1 MQSKRFLLLTA
12 VLAVNLIFSG
22 HALSEASG
30 SAPILLQGPP
40 RSPADSSS
48 TARRNAPASWA
59 LRGGIGML
67 RTGEDPSDF
76 HFAACCVDTI
86 DFLSTNN
93 LALAMDA
100 EAWVT
105 VGQYQGPPGGDL
117 FTLPVLLGVR
127 STLFPSSSVRPYGTA
142 CGGVCISNHTWT
154 VEETEGFLIWQWETT
169 TQKSEGNCSLAFAVG
184 GGIEIASGNM
194 LFSIDYRYL
203 VAASDGRLGGHLLS
217 LGIGVSH

>member
-12 VLAVNLIFSG
+12 VLGANLIFSG
-22 HALSEASG
+22 YAHSQAPD
-30 SAPILLQGPP
+30 SAPIVVQDPP
-40 RSPADSSS
+40 RSPADASS

-67 RTGEDPSDF
+67 RTGEDPADF
-76 HFAACCVDTI
+76 HFAAGCVSTI

-105 VGQYQGPPGGDL
+105 YGPYQGPHGGDL
-117 FTLPVLLGVR
+117 FTLPVLFGVR
-127 STLFPSSSVRPYGTA
+127 STLFPSSSVRPYGTV
-142 CGGVCISNHTWT
+142 CGGVCISKHTWT
-154 VEETEGFLIWQWETT
+154 EQANFFFFFPYEVTEEEV
-169 TQKSEGNCSLAFAVG
+169 NCSLAFALG
-184 GGIEIASGNM
+184 GGIEVVSGGT

-203 VAASDGRLGGHLLS
+203 VAGSDGKLGGHLLS
-217 LGIGVSH
+217 FGIGFSR

>member
-1 MQSKRFLLLTA
+1 
-12 VLAVNLIFSG
+12 
-22 HALSEASG
+22 
-30 SAPILLQGPP
+30 
-40 RSPADSSS
+40 
-48 TARRNAPASWA
+48 
-59 LRGGIGML
+59 ML
-67 RTGEDPSDF
+67 RTGEDPADF
-76 HFAACCVDTI
+76 HFAACCVETI

-105 VGQYQGPPGGDL
+105 YGSYQDPPGGYL

-154 VEETEGFLIWQWETT
+154 VEETEGFWIWQWETT
-169 TQKSEGNCSLAFAVG
+169 TQESEGNCSLAFAVG
-184 GGIEIASGNM
+184 GGIEVASGNM

-203 VAASDGRLGGHLLS
+203 VAVSDGRLGGHLLS
-217 LGIGVSH
+217 FGIGFSR